1 MAKPVMADEPALT
14 LIKVIRP
21 FKNYSPG
28 DITGFDDARAQA
40 LIDGGVAVLYS
51 PNEGGESVEGKE

>member
-1 MAKPVMADEPALT
+1 MAKPEQKKDPEDNPTTM

-28 DITGFDDARAQA
+28 DITGFAPDKAQA
-40 LIDGGVAVLYS
+40 LIDGGVAQAY
-51 PNEGGESVEGKE
+51 EEE

>member
-1 MAKPVMADEPALT
+1 MAKPDKAGSDPVVT

-28 DITGFDDARAQA
+28 DITGFDAAKAQA
-40 LIDGGVAVLYS
+40 LIDGGVAEAYTAT
-51 PNEGGESVEGKE
+51 EGEE

>member
-1 MAKPVMADEPALT
+1 MAKPEKAGSDPVVT

-28 DITGFDDARAQA
+28 DITRLSPAEAELVFKKA
-40 LIDGGVAVLYS
+40 LAEAVAEPDL
-51 PNEGGESVEGKE
+51 E

>member
-1 MAKPVMADEPALT
+1 MAKPEKAGSEPVMT

-28 DITGFDDARAQA
+28 DIAGFDDAKAQA
-40 LIDGGVAVLYS
+40 LIDGGVAEVYT
-51 PNEGGESVEGKE
+51 PAEGEE

>member
-1 MAKPVMADEPALT
+1 MAKPEKAGSDSVVT

-28 DITGFDDARAQA
+28 DNTGFDAAKAQA
-40 LIDGGVAVLYS
+40 LIDGGVAEAYTAA
-51 PNEGGESVEGKE
+51 EGEE

>member
-1 MAKPVMADEPALT
+1 MAKPDKAGSEPTVM

-28 DITGFDDARAQA
+28 DITGFDAAKAQA
-40 LIDGGVAVLYS
+40 LIDGGVAEAYTAA
-51 PNEGGESVEGKE
+51 EDEE